1 MRQIT
6 LGVNTMNSKTLIR
19 LVVLI
24 AVAGVAYWI
33 VTTFVQKDM
42 DKNQQDMN
50 RAVKQLDKDIP
61 TEP

>member
-1 MRQIT
+1 
-6 LGVNTMNSKTLIR
+6 MNSKTLIR